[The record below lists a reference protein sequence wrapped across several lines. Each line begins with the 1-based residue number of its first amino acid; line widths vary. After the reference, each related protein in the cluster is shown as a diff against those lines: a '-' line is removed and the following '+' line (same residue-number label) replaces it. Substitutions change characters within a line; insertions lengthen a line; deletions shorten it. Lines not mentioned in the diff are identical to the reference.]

1 MSGYSTRVVDIGST
15 PSGERNKQTA
25 PGYQVGEVDVEL
37 SVPPA
42 ISVTLKRGPM
52 SSESM
57 LTSIYEANKGNDTLA
72 LVLGG
77 LIQANKL
84 RDKVKLATIVL
95 KDTKIVL
102 KATPS
107 ISLHWK
113 EKVTASATGASRS
126 FPSSAHRKQ
135 KGPGRFTRALHTNN
149 IVLLLIRCDL
159 PEPVRPFGPSP
170 QGKE

>member
-1 MSGYSTRVVDIGST
+1 MSFESLAKTVSSKVADLGAQKATETLDQA
-15 PSGERNKQTA
+15 NLLLKLLQDA
-25 PGYQVGEVDVEL
+25 GYQVGEVDVEL

-42 ISVTLKRGPM
+42 ISITLKTGPM
-52 SSESM
+52 LSDGK
-57 LTSIYEANKGNDTLA
+57 LDSIYEANKGNDVLA

-84 RDKVKLATIVL
+84 RDKVKLETIEL

-113 EKVTASATGASRS
+113 EKSAASAAGAS
-126 FPSSAHRKQ
+126 
-135 KGPGRFTRALHTNN
+135 
-149 IVLLLIRCDL
+149 
-159 PEPVRPFGPSP
+159 
-170 QGKE
+170 

>member
-1 MSGYSTRVVDIGST
+1 MNFESLAKTVSSKVADLGAQKATETLEQANLLLKLLQD
-15 PSGERNKQTA
+15 A
-25 PGYQVGEVDVEL
+25 GYQVGEVDVEL

-42 ISVTLKRGPM
+42 ISITLKTGPM
-52 SSESM
+52 LSDGK
-57 LTSIYEANKGNDTLA
+57 LDSIYEANKGNDVLA

-84 RDKVKLATIVL
+84 RDKVILETIEL

-113 EKVTASATGASRS
+113 EKSAASAAGAS
-126 FPSSAHRKQ
+126 
-135 KGPGRFTRALHTNN
+135 
-149 IVLLLIRCDL
+149 
-159 PEPVRPFGPSP
+159 
-170 QGKE
+170 

>member
-1 MSGYSTRVVDIGST
+1 MNFESLAKTVSSKVADLGAQKATETLDQA
-15 PSGERNKQTA
+15 NLLLKLLQDA
-25 PGYQVGEVDVEL
+25 GYQVGEVDVEL

-42 ISVTLKRGPM
+42 ISITLKTGPM
-52 SSESM
+52 LSDGK
-57 LTSIYEANKGNDTLA
+57 LDSIYEANKGNDVLA

-84 RDKVKLATIVL
+84 RDKVKLETIEL

-113 EKVTASATGASRS
+113 EKSAASAASAS
-126 FPSSAHRKQ
+126 
-135 KGPGRFTRALHTNN
+135 
-149 IVLLLIRCDL
+149 
-159 PEPVRPFGPSP
+159 
-170 QGKE
+170 

>member
-1 MSGYSTRVVDIGST
+1 MNFESLAKTVSSKVADLGAQKATETLEQANLLLKLLQD
-15 PSGERNKQTA
+15 A
-25 PGYQVGEVDVEL
+25 GYQVGEVDVEL

-42 ISVTLKRGPM
+42 ISITLKTGPM
-52 SSESM
+52 LSDGK
-57 LTSIYEANKGNDTLA
+57 LDSIYEANKGNDVLA

-84 RDKVKLATIVL
+84 RDKVKLETIEL

-113 EKVTASATGASRS
+113 EKSAASAAGAS
-126 FPSSAHRKQ
+126 
-135 KGPGRFTRALHTNN
+135 
-149 IVLLLIRCDL
+149 
-159 PEPVRPFGPSP
+159 
-170 QGKE
+170 